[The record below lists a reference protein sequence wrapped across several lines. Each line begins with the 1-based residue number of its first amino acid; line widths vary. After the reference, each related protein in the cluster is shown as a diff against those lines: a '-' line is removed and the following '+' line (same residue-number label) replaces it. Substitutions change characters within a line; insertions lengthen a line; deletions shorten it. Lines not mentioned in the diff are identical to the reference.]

1 MIDVLAYY
9 TKVQLVTALEWNLP
23 VQSQKDV
30 RTEAQFSSLND
41 CNMRTY
47 VNHFEYAAMV
57 DFDEFIIPKS
67 GANLLELIG
76 VLYNDS
82 IMKFQIF
89 TYNIVETPYLNKIA
103 LFLIPDKVPKTTQKF
118 GAYVFG
124 NVFHYLYW
132 KNDTTT
138 MNQYWNSSLSDN
150 SRMGRDYENK
160 TRKLLN
166 EGSLH
171 IPYLITQMKVKR
183 TFKPHP
189 FGRRSKYIVR
199 PEAVVMAGN
208 HIVHKFVDGESN
220 NLNRYIHK
228 LHFT

>member
-1 MIDVLAYY
+1 MY
-9 TKVQLVTALEWNLP
+9 
-23 VQSQKDV
+23 
-30 RTEAQFSSLND
+30 
-41 CNMRTY
+41 
-47 VNHFEYAAMV
+47 
-57 DFDEFIIPKS
+57 KS
-67 GANLLELIG
+67 NQ
-76 VLYNDS
+76 YNDFCGTKHDS
-82 IMKFQIF
+82 
-89 TYNIVETPYLNKIA
+89 NIAKTSYLKKNA
-103 LFLIPDKVPKTTQKF
+103 LFLIPDKVPKTAQKF

-150 SRMGRDYENK
+150 SGIDRAFENK

-171 IPYLITQMKVKR
+171 IPYLITQMKIKR

-208 HIVHKFVDGESN
+208 HIAHKFVDGELSS
-220 NLNRYIHK
+220 
-228 LHFT
+228 